1 MLPEGGG
8 VGAFVTLQLRLNK
21 GVMSDAWASVFDVAC
36 PVSLFLVGAGDL
48 VQPVSTRIPIKN
60 AIPKKLGTAHN
71 FLPAAALIE
80 FAA

>member
-8 VGAFVTLQLRLNK
+8 VGAFVTLQMRLNK
-21 GVMSDAWASVFDVAC
+21 GVMSDAWASAFAVAC

-60 AIPKKLGTAHN
+60 AIPRNL
-71 FLPAAALIE
+71 ALRII
-80 FAA
+80 FFPPRL